1 LFSSSAGYKNIS
13 FVKKSGT
20 QYHSQWLRKL
30 KYLGINLT
38 KEVIDLYN
46 ENYKPL
52 KKEINE
58 NIRRSKNI
66 SCSWIGRINIA
77 QISVLPKAICTF
89 NTILIKIPM
98 TFFTKIEKSVL
109 KFIWK
114 HKRPRLAKAILSQK
128 SNAEGIIIPDFKIY
142 YRAIVIKTAWC

>member
-128 SNAEGIIIPDFKIY
+128 SNAEGIIIPDFKLY